1 MTFLTLPA
9 ISLTPIPLH
18 THTLSHTY
26 SGGKISEILSFL
38 TMAAAQLFFLGLVGL
53 HGWFL
58 NDTAVEDGLY
68 SYNIE
73 SNIIS
78 VMVRGRGGGGERGG
92 RRR

>member
-1 MTFLTLPA
+1 
-9 ISLTPIPLH
+9 
-18 THTLSHTY
+18 
-26 SGGKISEILSFL
+26 
-38 TMAAAQLFFLGLVGL
+38 MAAAQLFFLGLVGL